1 MSILLFNEIN
11 GLEEDVVSGRWL
23 VGLSVLRFFLSPC
36 LASDVLGRWTGLGK
50 LTTGPGT
57 CATSGKKEMTA

>member
-1 MSILLFNEIN
+1 MA
-11 GLEEDVVSGRWL
+11 SGRWL
-23 VGLSVLRFFLSPC
+23 VGLSALRFFLSPC